1 MYFAARI
8 RMIGVWLF
16 KASEVATPF
25 ADQHDSDRRREGND
39 STMNKNE
46 CGSSNLLRLCLTT
59 VQILETCAVAIK
71 SRGETGAKKVRSLRV
86 QALDLNPPSILSP
99 R

>member
-1 MYFAARI
+1 
-8 RMIGVWLF
+8 MIGVWLF